1 MNLDLTVGP
10 PAKLLW
16 KFSMPLLLSVVFQQL
31 YNIVDSVV
39 AGQFAGSNAL
49 AAVGASYPVTM
60 LFMAVATGCNIGCSV
75 IISQLFGARR
85 YGPMKTA
92 VSTSLIAVL
101 GLGGVLTVAG
111 LLFSPTVLRMLQTKE
126 EIFADSAVYLN
137 IYILGL
143 AFLFLYNICNGVF
156 TALGDSRTP
165 LYFLIASSLANI
177 AADVLFVTV
186 FHMGVAGVAWATFL
200 CQGAASVLSFIALR
214 RRLAGMSCGKAKL
227 FSGRMLGKISVVAI
241 PSILQQSFI
250 SVGNLFI
257 QALVNGY
264 GADVIAG
271 YSAAV
276 KLNTFAI
283 TCFQTTGSALSSFA
297 AQNIGAAK
305 FDRVKQ
311 GTRSTLLLSVLIV
324 LPFFIL
330 FFFFG
335 RMMMG
340 VFVNLNETPAEVI
353 ETGMAFL
360 RIVSP
365 FYFVIVVKLLL
376 DGVLRGGG
384 AMAAFMAATFT
395 DLIVRVALAY
405 IMAPAMGTDGIW
417 LSWPIGWVIAAGLSL
432 VFYLGG
438 GWKKHVPKK
447 HTEAQEHG

>member
-1 MNLDLTVGP
+1 MNLDLTAGSP
-10 PAKLLW
+10 TKLLW
-16 KFSMPLLLSVVFQQL
+16 RFSVPLLLSVIFQQL
-31 YNIVDSVV
+31 YNVVDSVV
-39 AGQFAGSNAL
+39 AGQFVGSDAL

-75 IISQLFGARR
+75 IISQLFGAKR
-85 YGPMKTA
+85 YSAMKTA
-92 VSTSLIAVL
+92 VNTSLFAVL
-101 GLGGVLTVAG
+101 GLGGLLTVIG
-111 LLFSPTVLRMLQTKE
+111 LAVSSPVLRLLQTKAD
-126 EIFADSAVYLN
+126 IFADSETYLN
-137 IYILGL
+137 IYVLGL
-143 AFLFLYNICNGVF
+143 LFLFLYNICNGVF

-200 CQGAASVLSFIALR
+200 CQGVASLLSFIALR
-214 RRLAGMSCGKAKL
+214 RRLAAISCEKAKH
-227 FSGRMLGKISVVAI
+227 FSGRMLGKIGVVAV

-257 QALVNGY
+257 QALVNSF

-271 YSAAV
+271 YAAAV

-283 TCFQTTGSALSSFA
+283 TSFQTVGSALSSFA

-311 GTRSTLLLSVLIV
+311 GTRSTFFMSVLIV

-335 RMMMG
+335 RLMMG
-340 VFVNLNETPAEVI
+340 IFVNLSETPAEVV
-353 ETGMAFL
+353 ETGVAFL

-384 AMAAFMAATFT
+384 AMTAFMVATFS
-395 DLIVRVALAY
+395 DLILRVALAY
-405 IMAPAMGTDGIW
+405 IMAPVMGTNGIW
-417 LSWPIGWVIAAGLSL
+417 LSWPIGWIIAAVMSVLFYCTGCWKRHGLA
-432 VFYLGG
+432 
-438 GWKKHVPKK
+438 KPKR
-447 HTEAQEHG
+447 G